1 VSLVFRYND
10 RTRSRKLRPVF
21 LRAMC
26 SLKYEDC
33 VPDEELKKRID
44 AWIAEGSVRP
54 SNLDEPVS
62 MDVDEVANRPE

>member
-1 VSLVFRYND
+1 MVED

-21 LRAMC
+21 HRAT
-26 SLKYEDC
+26 SRLKYEDC
-33 VPDEELKKRID
+33 VPDEELKQRID

>member
-1 VSLVFRYND
+1 MY
-10 RTRSRKLRPVF
+10 
-21 LRAMC
+21 

-33 VPDEELKKRID
+33 APDEELKKRID